1 MSCRVYSRLRHSS
14 TSSDSYSDCGL
25 PCSISLARMRNFESS
40 SSTFRSSKS
49 QAIRSLSLTR
59 VYTEFP
65 AVALITICGCA
76 WSAAAALRTP
86 RFVLQV
92 PVPLFCPPIPVPAE
106 TTRRQHSYNP
116 RFCFNDGTR
125 PLALRPPKPGY
136 RIWISPSSPIS
147 PHSFPYVVLDI
158 LILPPGCVTI
168 KVQVPLSCPL

>member
-1 MSCRVYSRLRHSS
+1 MSCRVYSRFRYSS

-106 TTRRQHSYNP
+106 TTRRQHSYNLGSVSMMAPALLLCVLQNLDTESGSP
-116 RFCFNDGTR
+116 R
-125 PLALRPPKPGY
+125 
-136 RIWISPSSPIS
+136 
-147 PHSFPYVVLDI
+147 
-158 LILPPGCVTI
+158 LPPFSVTRFRTWFSI
-168 KVQVPLSCPL
+168 S